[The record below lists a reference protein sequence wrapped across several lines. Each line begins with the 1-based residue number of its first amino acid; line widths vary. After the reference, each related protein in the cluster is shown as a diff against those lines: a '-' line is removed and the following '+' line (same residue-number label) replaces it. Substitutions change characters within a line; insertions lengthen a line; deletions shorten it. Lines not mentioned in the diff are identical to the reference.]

1 MSVSKVNNRQ
11 DLNDRKAAA
20 SALLGVVVI
29 PVLYVFFDLYT
40 PMAHD
45 LDNSLLR
52 SNGRDAYVLMFLFTV
67 NLFTYMFAMSLSRCR
82 NVILE
87 RERRATWAQDAA
99 IEGEL

>member
-1 MSVSKVNNRQ
+1 M
-11 DLNDRKAAA
+11 RKIVYLA
-20 SALLGVVVI
+20 
-29 PVLYVFFDLYT
+29 F
-40 PMAHD
+40 
-45 LDNSLLR
+45 SLLTFYLAGVYR
-52 SNGRDAYVLMFLFTV
+52 LDVLMFLFTV